1 MSDESAELM
10 QLDPERHVTARSC
23 VELRHTRATAD
34 ERRSPPPLSRSLLV
48 LTLVLSVFSLCMLL
62 TRAPHVLYTQQHS
75 RLSFGRSMPLV
86 VHILKLLSTTC
97 ARTGARQPVQ
107 IKVGAD
113 RPRRSGHAGRYEI
126 LLYRDVP
133 NSLDPYRMLRYP
145 YRTLDPDP
153 RQNSRY
159 VSCIRYLPVPR
170 GSGGCVAASRRFGVH
185 VAKGRGACWTVRRS
199 ISRTAHLIH
208 LCAGILR
215 PR

>member
-153 RQNSRY
+153 RQNST
-159 VSCIRYLPVPR
+159 C
-170 GSGGCVAASRRFGVH
+170 
-185 VAKGRGACWTVRRS
+185 T
-199 ISRTAHLIH
+199 
-208 LCAGILR
+208 
-215 PR
+215 